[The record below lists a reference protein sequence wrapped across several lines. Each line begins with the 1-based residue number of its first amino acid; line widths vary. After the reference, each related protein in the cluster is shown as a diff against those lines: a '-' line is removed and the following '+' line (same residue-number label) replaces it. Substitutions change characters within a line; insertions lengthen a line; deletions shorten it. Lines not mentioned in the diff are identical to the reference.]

1 MPDTEVLITI
11 RPQIIFLWHNC
22 INEIFNIVTFT
33 ANSTHI
39 IPTFT
44 NLPVTVNTLHIS
56 DSPRLHRDKQL
67 EEFLI
72 REIRCHNFINQ
83 DLTVL
88 QPSTIHETTTN
99 EDSILPESSPTEV
112 PLNTSQETNQSQ
124 EEDSNPS
131 QISPAELI
139 YDRTRITN
147 RPAPIQPVEP
157 VIGLTPEKQCRKE
170 EDPDLTLDK
179 LLGLSSCEDHI
190 STPLKTLDGLYVNQP
205 S

>member
-1 MPDTEVLITI
+1 M
-11 RPQIIFLWHNC
+11 
-22 INEIFNIVTFT
+22 TFT

-44 NLPVTVNTLHIS
+44 NLSANFNTLHIS
-56 DSPRLHRDKQL
+56 DAPRLHRDKQL

-72 REIRCHNFINQ
+72 GEIHCHNFINQ
-83 DLTVL
+83 DLTFL
-88 QPSTIHETTTN
+88 QPSTIYETTTQ
-99 EDSILPESSPTEV
+99 EDSILQEPNQTEV
-112 PLNTSQETNQSQ
+112 PLNTSQETNLPQ

-131 QISPAELI
+131 QASLAELF
-139 YDRTRITN
+139 YDRTRITH

-157 VIGLTPEKQCRKE
+157 VVGLTPEEQCRKE
-170 EDPDLTLDK
+170 EGPDLTLDD

-190 STPLKTLDGLYVNQP
+190 STPLPTLDGLYVNQP